1 MSTMLFPSPIF
12 GPVHSRR
19 LGVSLGINLL
29 PADGKICSFDC
40 IYCECGLNG
49 SHRPHL
55 RCPSRALVVSSLE
68 EKLVEMA
75 ADGVKPDNLTF
86 AGNGEPTSHPEFPA
100 IVDDVIALRNRFA
113 PSAKISVLTNAS
125 HILKPVIFEAL
136 LKVDNPL
143 LKLDTVDPDYIRRVD
158 RPNSRY
164 DLPALIKQMQAFNGK
179 CMIQTMFMKGDW
191 QGVSVDNTRDEYVL
205 PWLEVVKSIHPE
217 LSRST
222 PLTAKRPA
230 NHFSRLRMKNL
241 TALRTLFMPPD

>member
-125 HILKPVIFEAL
+125 HILKPAIFEAL

-158 RPNSRY
+158 PTAAMTCPHSSSKCRP
-164 DLPALIKQMQAFNGK
+164 
-179 CMIQTMFMKGDW
+179 
-191 QGVSVDNTRDEYVL
+191 
-205 PWLEVVKSIHPE
+205 
-217 LSRST
+217 ST
-222 PLTAKRPA
+222 A
-230 NHFSRLRMKNL
+230 N
-241 TALRTLFMPPD
+241 A

>member
-100 IVDDVIALRNRFA
+100 IVDDVIALRNRLRHL
-113 PSAKISVLTNAS
+113 PKSA
-125 HILKPVIFEAL
+125 
-136 LKVDNPL
+136 
-143 LKLDTVDPDYIRRVD
+143 
-158 RPNSRY
+158 
-164 DLPALIKQMQAFNGK
+164 
-179 CMIQTMFMKGDW
+179 
-191 QGVSVDNTRDEYVL
+191 
-205 PWLEVVKSIHPE
+205 
-217 LSRST
+217 
-222 PLTAKRPA
+222 
-230 NHFSRLRMKNL
+230 FSRMPVTFLNPPFSKPFLRL
-241 TALRTLFMPPD
+241 TIHC

>member
-12 GPVHSRR
+12 GPVLSRR

-125 HILKPVIFEAL
+125 HILKPAIFEAL

-143 LKLDTVDPDYIRRVD
+143 L
-158 RPNSRY
+158 
-164 DLPALIKQMQAFNGK
+164 
-179 CMIQTMFMKGDW
+179 
-191 QGVSVDNTRDEYVL
+191 
-205 PWLEVVKSIHPE
+205 
-217 LSRST
+217 
-222 PLTAKRPA
+222 
-230 NHFSRLRMKNL
+230 
-241 TALRTLFMPPD
+241 